1 MRMPEAW
8 EACMIPLHYMRSN
21 DREPVDLSRLES
33 SAMLTSA
40 RTCQSI
46 ARNQRVELCRPSE
59 WPVSGKPF
67 NVSYLADFATAT
79 MSSACDE

>member
-1 MRMPEAW
+1 
-8 EACMIPLHYMRSN
+8 MIPLHYMRSD
-21 DREPVDLSRLES
+21 DREPVDLRLLES

-40 RTCQSI
+40 STCQSI
-46 ARNQRVELCRPSE
+46 AQNQRVQLCRHSE

-79 MSSACDE
+79 MSSACE

>member
-1 MRMPEAW
+1 
-8 EACMIPLHYMRSN
+8 MIPLHYMRSN

-46 ARNQRVELCRPSE
+46 ARNQRV
-59 WPVSGKPF
+59 
-67 NVSYLADFATAT
+67 
-79 MSSACDE
+79 